1 MVKTGGCERVRF
13 RDISGLEQRSNDIEL
28 RLSTFKV
35 GELTAFNENSFV
47 DGTTVGIRRLLAE
60 KETTRVESV
69 HNTEQQHCDK
79 ISVVAHRDFLVV
91 VNFDFDEIAVVVEP
105 DCVFGLSTSSPLYH

>member
-1 MVKTGGCERVRF
+1 VREYASE
-13 RDISGLEQRSNDIEL
+13 ISVDWNND
-28 RLSTFKV
+28 RMTLSFGFQLSKL